1 MQSMT
6 GYGAATGKVGRGR
19 VTIEVKTFNH
29 RYCEVT
35 LKIPPRFGSLEK
47 NFREVLQPEFE
58 RGKVE
63 VFLKEAEPIFGKA
76 ALVLNLPL
84 AKQYQQALGK
94 LQKALKIPGK
104 PNPLAW
110 TSLDHFIQAREREG
124 DYTHYQRQIEQVLQ
138 KAIAQVQKMRSKEG
152 QFLLRDQKKRL
163 KDFMKCQHHIETI
176 NAKDMQKRRS
186 ESSLIA
192 INNETPN
199 SHFTK
204 ADITEE
210 LTRLKSHT
218 RQYAELLGKK
228 EPIGRK
234 LDFLIQ
240 EMHREMNTIGA
251 KASNAKVSQY
261 IVESKSLLENLRE
274 QVQNIL

>member
-6 GYGAATGKVGRGR
+6 GYGMATGKVGRGR

-47 NFREVLQPEFE
+47 NFREILQPKFE

-63 VFLKEAEPIFGKA
+63 VFLKEAEAVFGEA
-76 ALVLNLPL
+76 ALVLNVPL

-110 TSLDHFIQAREREG
+110 TTLDHFIQVREKEG
-124 DYTHYQRQIEQVLQ
+124 DYTHHQRQIEQILQ
-138 KAIAQVQKMRSKEG
+138 KAILQAQKMRSQEG
-152 QFLLRDQKKRL
+152 EFLLRDQRKRL
-163 KDFMKCQHHIETI
+163 KDFIKCQHTIETI
-176 NAKDMQKRRS
+176 NGKDMEKKRS

-192 INNETPN
+192 LNNEAPN

-210 LTRLKSHT
+210 LTRLKSHS
-218 RQYAELLGKK
+218 RQYSELIGKR

-251 KASNAKVSQY
+251 KAANAKVSKY